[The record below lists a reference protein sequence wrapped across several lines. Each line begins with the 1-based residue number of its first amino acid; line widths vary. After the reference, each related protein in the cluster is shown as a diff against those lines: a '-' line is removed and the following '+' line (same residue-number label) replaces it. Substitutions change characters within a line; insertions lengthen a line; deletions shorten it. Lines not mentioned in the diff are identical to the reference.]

1 MFLYFRN
8 ECLGE
13 IQNDYKEGL
22 WFYGSIIANEN
33 IKKYKDFLAALVN
46 EENEFKE
53 DSFNED
59 WLNDDNWFIIDEHQN
74 KKGIYLPA
82 IHEDGE
88 INWRYR

>member
-8 ECLGE
+8 ECLSE
-13 IQNDYKEGL
+13 IQNDNKEGV

-33 IKKYKDFLAALVN
+33 IIKYKDFLTALVN
-46 EENEFKE
+46 EEKKFKE
-53 DSFNED
+53 GSFNEE
-59 WLNDDNWFIIDEHQN
+59 WLNDDNWFIVDEHQN

>member
-1 MFLYFRN
+1 MFLFFRN

-13 IQNDYKEGL
+13 IQNDYKEGV

-46 EENEFKE
+46 EEEEFKE

>member
-13 IQNDYKEGL
+13 IQNDNKEGV

-33 IKKYKDFLAALVN
+33 IIKYKDFLTALVN
-46 EENEFKE
+46 EEKEFKE
-53 DSFNED
+53 GSFNEE
-59 WLNDDNWFIIDEHQN
+59 WLNDDNWFIVDEHQN
-74 KKGIYLPA
+74 KKGIYLQA

>member
-1 MFLYFRN
+1 M
-8 ECLGE
+8 GE
-13 IQNDYKEGL
+13 IQNDYKEGV

-46 EENEFKE
+46 EEKEFKE

-59 WLNDDNWFIIDEHQN
+59 WLNDDNWFIVDKHQN

>member
-1 MFLYFRN
+1 M
-8 ECLGE
+8 
-13 IQNDYKEGL
+13 

-46 EENEFKE
+46 EEKEFKE